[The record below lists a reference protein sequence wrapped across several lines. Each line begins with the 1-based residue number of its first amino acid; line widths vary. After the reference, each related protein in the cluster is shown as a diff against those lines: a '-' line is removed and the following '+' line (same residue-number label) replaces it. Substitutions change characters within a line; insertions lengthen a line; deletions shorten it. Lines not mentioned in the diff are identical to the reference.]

1 MLLIVQTDLNPKDIQ
16 HIELLR
22 FLFGDI
28 DLELAERLWRQVKD
42 YAEYLKAKHTEE
54 VKNERRGDK

>member
-28 DLELAERLWRQVKD
+28 DLELAERLWKQVKD
-42 YAEYLKAKHTEE
+42 YAEYLKAKAKE